1 MAENEVKE
9 YKTTVTGVVGNFNKI
24 NQGTVAVE
32 ASRAITEAQG
42 KLLLAKQFPRN
53 YTSCY
58 ANAIEACQR
67 KGFAE
72 KAFFSYPRAGQTVT
86 GVTIRFAEEMARCYG
101 NLDYGIKELSHEDG
115 KSEMQAYAW
124 DLETNTVS
132 SQNFTVEHI
141 METRQGN
148 RKLTSQ
154 RDIYE
159 RTANDGAR
167 RLRSRILA
175 ILPPDLVEDCINEC
189 KKTLAGENSIPIID
203 KVKNM
208 VTGFAKLGV
217 SKDML
222 EKRLGHTIESVNVEE
237 LTEYIGIYN
246 GLKQKET
253 TVSDWFEQ
261 PKTAS
266 QMTDLLK
273 EEEAKKLK
281 GGAENN
287 EVRSSN

>member
-1 MAENEVKE
+1 MAENEVME
-9 YKTTVTGVVGNFNKI
+9 YQGSVPSYAGNFDKI

-32 ASRAITEAQG
+32 SSRAIAEAQG
-42 KLLLAKQFPRN
+42 KLIMAKRFPRS
-53 YTSCY
+53 YTEAY
-58 ANAIEACQR
+58 AKAIEACQR
-67 KGFAE
+67 KSFAD
-72 KAFFSYPRAGQTVT
+72 KAFFAYPRGGQTVT

-101 NLDYGIKELSHEDG
+101 NLDYGIKEMSHEEG
-115 KSEMQAYAW
+115 KSEMQAYCW
-124 DLETNTVS
+124 DLETNTIS

-141 METRQGN
+141 REANGRST
-148 RKLTSQ
+148 KLTSQ

-189 KKTLAGENSIPIID
+189 KKTLAGKNDIPLID

-217 SKDML
+217 TKEML
-222 EKRLGHTIESVNVEE
+222 ETRLKHTIETVNADE

-253 TVSDWFEQ
+253 TISDWFEQ

-266 QMTDLLK
+266 QLTELLDQEEK
-273 EEEAKKLK
+273 EKGKKK
-281 GGAENN
+281 GADK
-287 EVRSSN
+287 

>member
-1 MAENEVKE
+1 MSNEVS
-9 YKTTVTGVVGNFNKI
+9 VRNNQSVGGSFNNI

-32 ASRAITEAQG
+32 SNRAIAEAQG
-42 KLLLAKQFPRN
+42 KLIMAKQFPRD
-53 YTSCY
+53 YTKSY
-58 ANAIEACQR
+58 ASAIEACQR
-67 KGFAE
+67 KGFAD
-72 KAFFSYPRAGQTVT
+72 KAFFSYPRGGQTVT

-101 NLDYGIKELSHEDG
+101 NLEYGIKEMSHEKG
-115 KSEMQAYAW
+115 KSEMQAYCW
-124 DLETNTVS
+124 DLENNTVS
-132 SQNFTVEHI
+132 SQNFTVEHV
-141 METRQGN
+141 METKQGN

-175 ILPPDLVEDCINEC
+175 ILPPDLVEDCIKEC
-189 KKTLAGENSIPIID
+189 KKTIAGQNDIPLID

-208 VTGFAKLGV
+208 ITGFAKLGV
-217 SKDML
+217 TKEML
-222 EKRLGHTIESVNVEE
+222 EKRLNHTVESINDDE

-253 TVSDWFEQ
+253 VVSDWFEQ

-266 QMTDLLK
+266 QVTEILK
-273 EEEAKKLK
+273 EAEKEKKQENKETK
-281 GGAENN
+281 GDKK
-287 EVRSSN
+287 

>member
-1 MAENEVKE
+1 MENEVME
-9 YKTTVTGVVGNFNKI
+9 YQGSVPSYSSNFDKI

-32 ASRAITEAQG
+32 SSRAIAEAQG
-42 KLLLAKQFPRN
+42 KLIMAKRFPRN
-53 YTSCY
+53 YTESY
-58 ANAIEACQR
+58 TKAMEACQR

-86 GVTIRFAEEMARCYG
+86 GVTIRFAEELARVYG
-101 NLDYGIKELSHEDG
+101 NLDYGIKEMSHEEG
-115 KSEMQAYAW
+115 KSEMQAYCW
-124 DLETNTVS
+124 DLETNTIS

-141 METRQGN
+141 METKQGN

-189 KKTLAGENSIPIID
+189 KKTLAGKNGVPLID
-203 KVKNM
+203 KIKNM
-208 VTGFAKLGV
+208 VTGFTKLGV
-217 SKDML
+217 TKEML
-222 EKRLGHTIESVNVEE
+222 EQRLKHTVETVNEEE

-253 TVSDWFEQ
+253 TISDWFEQ

-266 QMTDLLK
+266 QMTELLK
-273 EEEAKKLK
+273 EEETKEKKGK
-281 GGAENN
+281 DK
-287 EVRSSN
+287 

>member
-1 MAENEVKE
+1 MADELRE
-9 YKTTVTGVVGNFNKI
+9 YDGNANIPSYNPNFDKI

-32 ASRAITEAQG
+32 SSRAIAEAQG
-42 KLLLAKQFPRN
+42 KLLMAKRFPRN
-53 YTSCY
+53 YTESY
-58 ANAIEACQR
+58 AKAIEACQR
-67 KGFAE
+67 KCFAE

-101 NLDYGIKELSHEDG
+101 NLDYGIKEMSHEEG
-115 KSEMQAYAW
+115 KSEMQAYCW
-124 DLETNTVS
+124 DLETNTIS

-141 METRQGN
+141 LETKSGN

-175 ILPPDLVEDCINEC
+175 ILPPDLVEDCIFEC
-189 KKTLAGENSIPIID
+189 KKTLAGQNDIPLID
-203 KVKNM
+203 KIKNM
-208 VTGFAKLGV
+208 VTGFAKIGV
-217 SKDML
+217 TKEML
-222 EKRLGHTIESVNVEE
+222 EKRLGHTLESVNTDE

-253 TVSDWFEQ
+253 TISDWFEQ

-266 QMTDLLK
+266 QMTELLK
-273 EEEAKKLK
+273 EAEKENKKGSDK
-281 GGAENN
+281 
-287 EVRSSN
+287 

>member
-1 MAENEVKE
+1 MENEVTE
-9 YKTTVTGVVGNFNKI
+9 YKVGVPSSAVANFNNI

-58 ANAIEACQR
+58 AKAIEACQR
-67 KGFAE
+67 KTFAE
-72 KAFFSYPRAGQTVT
+72 KAFFSYPRGGQSVT

-115 KSEMQAYAW
+115 KSEMQAYCW
-124 DLETNTVS
+124 DLETNTIS

-141 METRQGN
+141 REANGRST
-148 RKLTSQ
+148 KLTSQ

-175 ILPPDLVEDCINEC
+175 ILPPDLVEDCIKEC
-189 KKTLAGENSIPIID
+189 HKTIAGKNDIPLID

-208 VTGFAKLGV
+208 VTGFAKVGV
-217 SKDML
+217 TKEML
-222 EKRLGHTIESVNVEE
+222 EKRLGHTVESVNADE
-237 LTEYIGIYN
+237 LVEYISIFN
-246 GLKQKET
+246 GLKQKEST
-253 TVSDWFEQ
+253 ISDWFEQ

-266 QMTDLLK
+266 QITELLK
-273 EEEAKKLK
+273 EEEAK
-281 GGAENN
+281 AEK
-287 EVRSSN
+287 EKK

>member
-1 MAENEVKE
+1 MENEVIVQGGAMPG
-9 YKTTVTGVVGNFNKI
+9 YNQNFDKI

-32 ASRAITEAQG
+32 SSRAIAEAQG
-42 KLLLAKQFPRN
+42 KLVMAKRFPRS
-53 YTSCY
+53 YTNSY
-58 ANAIEACQR
+58 AKAIEACQR
-67 KGFAE
+67 KSFAE

-101 NLDYGIKELSHEDG
+101 NLDYGIKEMSHEEG
-115 KSEMQAYAW
+115 KSEMQAYCW
-124 DLETNTVS
+124 DLETNTIS

-141 METRQGN
+141 METKSGN

-189 KKTLAGENSIPIID
+189 KKTLAGKNDAPLID

-208 VTGFAKLGV
+208 VTAFAKLGV
-217 SKDML
+217 TKEML
-222 EKRLGHTIESVNVEE
+222 EKRLGHTIETVTSDE
-237 LTEYIGIYN
+237 LVEYIGIFN

-253 TVSDWFEQ
+253 TVSDWFER

-266 QMTDLLK
+266 QMTEMLL
-273 EEEAKKLK
+273 EEEKKEAEKK
-281 GGAENN
+281 GKTD
-287 EVRSSN
+287 

>member
-1 MAENEVKE
+1 MAENEVME
-9 YKTTVTGVVGNFNKI
+9 YQGSVPSYNSNFDKI

-32 ASRAITEAQG
+32 SSRAIAEAQG
-42 KLLLAKQFPRN
+42 KLIMAKRFPRN
-53 YTSCY
+53 YTESY
-58 ANAIEACQR
+58 TKAMEACQR

-86 GVTIRFAEEMARCYG
+86 GVTIRFAEELARVYG
-101 NLDYGIKELSHEDG
+101 NLDYGIKEMSHEEG
-115 KSEMQAYAW
+115 KSEMQAYCW
-124 DLETNTVS
+124 DLETNTIS

-141 METRQGN
+141 METKQGN

-189 KKTLAGENSIPIID
+189 KKTLAGKNGVPLID
-203 KVKNM
+203 KIKNM
-208 VTGFAKLGV
+208 VTGFTKLGV
-217 SKDML
+217 TKEML
-222 EKRLGHTIESVNVEE
+222 EQRLKHTVETVNEEE

-253 TVSDWFEQ
+253 TISDWFEQ

-266 QMTDLLK
+266 QMTELLK
-273 EEEAKKLK
+273 EEEAKEKK
-281 GGAENN
+281 GKDK
-287 EVRSSN
+287 

>member
-1 MAENEVKE
+1 MENEVKE
-9 YKTTVTGVVGNFNKI
+9 YTPNVPSHVGNFNNI

-72 KAFFSYPRAGQTVT
+72 KAFFSYPRGGQTVT

-175 ILPPDLVEDCINEC
+175 ILPPDLVEDCIKEC
-189 KKTLAGENSIPIID
+189 KKTLAGENGIPFID

-208 VTGFAKLGV
+208 VTSFAKLSV
-217 SKDML
+217 SKEMI
-222 EKRLGHTIESVNVEE
+222 EKRLGHTIESINDEE

-253 TVSDWFEQ
+253 NISDWFEQ

-266 QMTDLLK
+266 QMTELLK
-273 EEEAKKLK
+273 DEEAKEKKSK
-281 GGAENN
+281 GGADKK
-287 EVRSSN
+287 

>member
-1 MAENEVKE
+1 MAENEVTE
-9 YKTTVTGVVGNFNKI
+9 YKGAVPSSVVANFNNI

-58 ANAIEACQR
+58 AKAIEACQR
-67 KGFAE
+67 KTFAE
-72 KAFFSYPRAGQTVT
+72 KAFFSYPRGGQSVT

-115 KSEMQAYAW
+115 KSEMQAYCW
-124 DLETNTVS
+124 DLETNTIS

-141 METRQGN
+141 REANGRST
-148 RKLTSQ
+148 KLTSQ

-175 ILPPDLVEDCINEC
+175 ILPPDLVEDCIKEC
-189 KKTLAGENSIPIID
+189 HKTIAG
-203 KVKNM
+203 
-208 VTGFAKLGV
+208 TGFAKVGV
-217 SKDML
+217 TKEML
-222 EKRLGHTIESVNVEE
+222 EKRLGHTVESVNSDE
-237 LTEYIGIYN
+237 LVEYISIFN

-253 TVSDWFEQ
+253 TISDWFEQ

-266 QMTDLLK
+266 QITELLK
-273 EEEAKKLK
+273 EEEAKAEKA
-281 GGAENN
+281 GADNK
-287 EVRSSN
+287 

>member
-1 MAENEVKE
+1 
-9 YKTTVTGVVGNFNKI
+9 
-24 NQGTVAVE
+24 
-32 ASRAITEAQG
+32 
-42 KLLLAKQFPRN
+42 
-53 YTSCY
+53 
-58 ANAIEACQR
+58 
-67 KGFAE
+67 
-72 KAFFSYPRAGQTVT
+72 
-86 GVTIRFAEEMARCYG
+86 MARCYG

-175 ILPPDLVEDCINEC
+175 ILPPDMIEDCIVEC
-189 KKTLAGENSIPIID
+189 KKTLAGENNIPLID

-208 VTGFAKLGV
+208 VTAFAKLGV
-217 SKDML
+217 TKEML
-222 EKRLGHTIESVNVEE
+222 EKRLNHTIESINADE
-237 LTEYIGIYN
+237 LTEYIGIFN

-253 TVSDWFEQ
+253 TISDWFEQ

-266 QMTDLLK
+266 QMTELLK
-273 EEEAKKLK
+273 EEEAK
-281 GGAENN
+281 AEKKA
-287 EVRSSN
+287 VGDKK

>member
-1 MAENEVKE
+1 MAENEVME
-9 YKTTVTGVVGNFNKI
+9 YQRSVPSYAGNFDKI

-58 ANAIEACQR
+58 AKAIEACQR
-67 KGFAE
+67 KSFAE
-72 KAFFSYPRAGQTVT
+72 KAFFAYPRGGQTVT
-86 GVTIRFAEEMARCYG
+86 GVTIRFAEELARCYG
-101 NLDYGIKELSHEDG
+101 NIDYGIKELSHEEG
-115 KSEMQAYAW
+115 KSEMQAYCW
-124 DLETNTVS
+124 DLETNANS
-132 SQNFTVEHI
+132 SQNFTVEHV
-141 METRQGN
+141 METKQGN

-175 ILPPDLVEDCINEC
+175 ILPPDLVEDCIREC
-189 KKTLAGENSIPIID
+189 QKTLAGQNDIPLID

-208 VTGFAKLGV
+208 VTGFAKLGIT
-217 SKDML
+217 KEML
-222 EKRLGHTIESVNVEE
+222 ETRLKHTIETVNADE

-253 TVSDWFEQ
+253 TISDWFEQ

-266 QMTDLLK
+266 QLTELLEQEEK
-273 EEEAKKLK
+273 EKGKKK
-281 GGAENN
+281 GADK
-287 EVRSSN
+287 

>member
-9 YKTTVTGVVGNFNKI
+9 YTPNVSNAVNANFNNI

-141 METRQGN
+141 METKQGS

-175 ILPPDLVEDCINEC
+175 ILPPDLVEDCILEC
-189 KKTLAGENSIPIID
+189 KKTLAGKNDIPLID
-203 KVKNM
+203 RVKNM

-217 SKDML
+217 SKDMI
-222 EKRLGHTIESVNVEE
+222 EKRLGHTIESVNTEE

-253 TVSDWFEQ
+253 TISDWFEQ

-266 QMTDLLK
+266 QMTELLK
-273 EEEAKKLK
+273 EQEEKSKKEK
-281 GGAENN
+281 GGADKK
-287 EVRSSN
+287 

>member
-9 YKTTVTGVVGNFNKI
+9 YTTNVQSPVGNFNNI

-141 METRQGN
+141 IETKNGN

-175 ILPPDLVEDCINEC
+175 ILPPDLVEDCILEC
-189 KKTLAGENSIPIID
+189 KKTLAGKNDIPLID

-208 VTGFAKLGV
+208 VTGFAKVGV

-222 EKRLGHTIESVNVEE
+222 EKRLGHTIESVNTEE

-253 TVSDWFEQ
+253 TISDWFEQ

-266 QMTDLLK
+266 QMTELLK
-273 EEEAKKLK
+273 EQEKESKKEK
-281 GGAENN
+281 GGADKQ
-287 EVRSSN
+287 

>member
-1 MAENEVKE
+1 MENEVIEIRE
-9 YKTTVTGVVGNFNKI
+9 YTQPTSVGNFGNI

-32 ASRAITEAQG
+32 TSRAITEAQG
-42 KLLLAKQFPRN
+42 KMLLAKQFPRS
-53 YTSCY
+53 YTVSY
-58 ANAIEACQR
+58 ANAMQACQR
-67 KGFAE
+67 KSFAE

-86 GVTIRFAEEMARCYG
+86 GVTIRFAEELARCYG
-101 NLDYGIKELSHEDG
+101 NIDYGIKELSHEEG
-115 KSEMQAYAW
+115 KSEMQAYCW
-124 DLETNTVS
+124 DLETNAFS
-132 SQNFTVEHI
+132 QQNFTVEHI
-141 METRQGN
+141 LETRNGN
-148 RKLTSQ
+148 RRLTSQ

-189 KKTLAGENSIPIID
+189 KKTLAGKNETPLID

-208 VTGFAKLGV
+208 VTGFAKIGV
-217 SKDML
+217 TKEML
-222 EKRLGHTIESVNVEE
+222 EKRLGHTIETVNIDE

-253 TVSDWFEQ
+253 TISDWFEQ

-266 QMTDLLK
+266 QMTELLK
-273 EEEAKKLK
+273 AEAEKKVEK
-281 GGAENN
+281 
-287 EVRSSN
+287 

>member
-1 MAENEVKE
+1 MENEVTE
-9 YKTTVTGVVGNFNKI
+9 YNGGVPSSAVANFNNI

-58 ANAIEACQR
+58 AKAIEACQR
-67 KGFAE
+67 KTFAE
-72 KAFFSYPRAGQTVT
+72 KAFFSYPRGGQSVT

-115 KSEMQAYAW
+115 KSEMQAYCW
-124 DLETNTVS
+124 DLETNTIS

-141 METRQGN
+141 REANGRST
-148 RKLTSQ
+148 KLTSQ

-175 ILPPDLVEDCINEC
+175 ILPPDLVEDCIKEC
-189 KKTLAGENSIPIID
+189 HKTIAGKNDIPLID

-208 VTGFAKLGV
+208 VTGFAKVGV
-217 SKDML
+217 TKEML
-222 EKRLGHTIESVNVEE
+222 EKRLGHTVESVNADE
-237 LTEYIGIYN
+237 LVEYISIFN

-253 TVSDWFEQ
+253 TISDWFEQ

-266 QMTDLLK
+266 QITELLK
-273 EEEAKKLK
+273 EEEAKAEKA
-281 GGAENN
+281 GADNK
-287 EVRSSN
+287 

>member
-1 MAENEVKE
+1 MENEVIR
-9 YKTTVTGVVGNFNKI
+9 TGGAMPSQNMNYDKI

-32 ASRAITEAQG
+32 SSRAIAEAQG
-42 KLLLAKQFPRN
+42 KLIMAKRFPRN
-53 YTSCY
+53 YTESY
-58 ANAIEACQR
+58 AKAIEACQR

-72 KAFFSYPRAGQTVT
+72 KAFFSYPRGGQTVT

-101 NLDYGIKELSHEDG
+101 NLDYGIKEMSHEEG
-115 KSEMQAYAW
+115 KSEMQAYCW
-124 DLETNTVS
+124 DLETNTIS

-141 METRQGN
+141 LETRTGN

-175 ILPPDLVEDCINEC
+175 ILPPDLVEKCIEEC
-189 KKTLAGENSIPIID
+189 RKTLAGNNSIPLSDRI
-203 KVKNM
+203 KNM
-208 VTGFAKLGV
+208 VIGFKNLGV
-217 SKDML
+217 TKEML
-222 EKRLGHTIESVNVEE
+222 EKRMGHTVESSNSDE
-237 LTEYIGIYN
+237 LAEYIGIYN

-253 TVSDWFEQ
+253 TISDWFEQ

-266 QMTDLLK
+266 QMTELLK
-273 EEEAKKLK
+273 EEEAKEKKSK
-281 GGAENN
+281 GGADKK
-287 EVRSSN
+287 

>member
-1 MAENEVKE
+1 MENEVME
-9 YKTTVTGVVGNFNKI
+9 YQGNVPSVPSYNSNFDKI

-32 ASRAITEAQG
+32 SSRAIAEAQG
-42 KLLLAKQFPRN
+42 KLIMAKRFPRN
-53 YTSCY
+53 YTESY
-58 ANAIEACQR
+58 TKAMEACQR

-72 KAFFSYPRAGQTVT
+72 KAFFSYLRAGQTVT
-86 GVTIRFAEEMARCYG
+86 GVTIRFAEELARVYG
-101 NLDYGIKELSHEDG
+101 NLDYGIKEMSHEEG
-115 KSEMQAYAW
+115 KSEMQAYCW
-124 DLETNTVS
+124 DLETNTIS

-141 METRQGN
+141 METKQGN

-189 KKTLAGENSIPIID
+189 KKTLAGQNGIPLID
-203 KVKNM
+203 KIKNM
-208 VTGFAKLGV
+208 VTAFTKLGV
-217 SKDML
+217 TKEML
-222 EKRLGHTIESVNVEE
+222 EQRLKHTVETVNEEE

-253 TVSDWFEQ
+253 TISDWFEQ

-266 QMTDLLK
+266 QMTELLK
-273 EEEAKKLK
+273 EEEAKEKK
-281 GGAENN
+281 GKDK
-287 EVRSSN
+287 

>member
-1 MAENEVKE
+1 MANEVGLAEKKE
-9 YKTTVTGVVGNFNKI
+9 VSMSNNQLANFKNI

-32 ASRAITEAQG
+32 SSRAITEAQG
-42 KLLLAKQFPRN
+42 KLLLAKQFPRS

-58 ANAIEACQR
+58 ANAIQACQR

-86 GVTIRFAEEMARCYG
+86 GVTIRFAEELARCYT
-101 NLDYGIKELSHEDG
+101 NVDYGIKELSHEEG
-115 KSEMQAYAW
+115 KSEMQAYCW
-124 DLETNTVS
+124 DLETNTIS

-141 METRQGN
+141 LETKQGN

-175 ILPPDLVEDCINEC
+175 ILPPDLVEDCIREC
-189 KKTLAGENSIPIID
+189 QKTLAGQNDIPLID

-217 SKDML
+217 TKEML
-222 EKRLGHTIESVNVEE
+222 EKRLKHTIESVNAEE

-253 TVSDWFEQ
+253 TISDWFEQ

-266 QMTDLLK
+266 QMTELLK
-273 EEEAKKLK
+273 AEAEKKEGK
-281 GGAENN
+281 
-287 EVRSSN
+287 SN

>member
-1 MAENEVKE
+1 MSENELRE
-9 YKTTVTGVVGNFNKI
+9 YQGTNTSVPISFSSI

-32 ASRAITEAQG
+32 ASRAISEAQG
-42 KLLLAKQFPRN
+42 KLMLAKQFPRN
-53 YTSCY
+53 YTTCY
-58 ANAIEACQR
+58 ANAIQACQR

-86 GVTIRFAEEMARCYG
+86 GVTIRFAEELCRCYT
-101 NLDYGIKELSHEDG
+101 NVDYGIKELSHEDG
-115 KSEMQAYAW
+115 RSEMQAYCW
-124 DLETNTVS
+124 DLETNTIS

-141 METRQGN
+141 LETKSGN

-175 ILPPDLVEDCINEC
+175 ILPPDLVEDCILEC
-189 KKTLAGENSIPIID
+189 KKTLAGQNDIPLID
-203 KVKNM
+203 KIKNM
-208 VTGFAKLGV
+208 VTGFAKIGV
-217 SKDML
+217 TKEML
-222 EKRLGHTIESVNVEE
+222 EKRLGHTLESANADELVE
-237 LTEYIGIYN
+237 YVGIYN

-253 TVSDWFEQ
+253 TISDWFEQ

-266 QMTDLLK
+266 QMTELLK
-273 EEEAKKLK
+273 EAEKDNKK
-281 GGAENN
+281 GADK
-287 EVRSSN
+287 

>member
-1 MAENEVKE
+1 MKENEVME
-9 YKTTVTGVVGNFNKI
+9 YQGATPSYTSNFDKI

-32 ASRAITEAQG
+32 SSRAIAEAQG
-42 KLLLAKQFPRN
+42 KLIMAKRFPRN
-53 YTSCY
+53 YTESY
-58 ANAIEACQR
+58 AKAMEACQR

-86 GVTIRFAEEMARCYG
+86 GVTIRFAEELARVYG
-101 NLDYGIKELSHEDG
+101 NLDYGIKEMSHKEG
-115 KSEMQAYAW
+115 KSEMQAYCW
-124 DLETNTVS
+124 DLETNTIS
-132 SQNFTVEHI
+132 GQYFTVEHI
-141 METRQGN
+141 METKQGN

-189 KKTLAGENSIPIID
+189 KKTLAGQNEIPLID
-203 KVKNM
+203 KIKNM
-208 VTGFAKLGV
+208 VTAFAKMGV
-217 SKDML
+217 TKEML
-222 EKRLGHTIESVNVEE
+222 EKRLKHTIETVNSDE
-237 LTEYIGIYN
+237 LMEYIGIYN

-253 TVSDWFEQ
+253 TISDWFEQ

-266 QMTDLLK
+266 QLTELIES
-273 EEEAKKLK
+273 EEKSEKKGK
-281 GGAENN
+281 N
-287 EVRSSN
+287 

>member
-1 MAENEVKE
+1 MENEVME
-9 YKTTVTGVVGNFNKI
+9 YQGSVPSVPSYNSNFDKI

-32 ASRAITEAQG
+32 SSRAIAEAQG
-42 KLLLAKQFPRN
+42 KLIMAKRFPRN
-53 YTSCY
+53 YTESY
-58 ANAIEACQR
+58 TKAMEACQR

-86 GVTIRFAEEMARCYG
+86 GVTIRFAEELARVYG
-101 NLDYGIKELSHEDG
+101 NLDYGIKEMSHEEG
-115 KSEMQAYAW
+115 KSEMQAYCW
-124 DLETNTVS
+124 DLETNTIS

-141 METRQGN
+141 METKQGN

-189 KKTLAGENSIPIID
+189 KKTLAGQNGIPLID
-203 KVKNM
+203 KIKNM
-208 VTGFAKLGV
+208 VTAFTKLGV
-217 SKDML
+217 TKEML
-222 EKRLGHTIESVNVEE
+222 EQRLKHTVETVNEEE

-253 TVSDWFEQ
+253 TISDWFEQ

-266 QMTDLLK
+266 QMTELLK
-273 EEEAKKLK
+273 EEEAKEKK
-281 GGAENN
+281 GKDK
-287 EVRSSN
+287 

>member
-1 MAENEVKE
+1 MAENELKE
-9 YKTTVTGVVGNFNKI
+9 YAPNAVNANFNNI

-72 KAFFSYPRAGQTVT
+72 KAFFSYPRGGQTVT

-141 METRQGN
+141 METKQGN

-175 ILPPDLVEDCINEC
+175 ILPPDLVEDCILEC
-189 KKTLAGENSIPIID
+189 KKTLAGKNDIPLID

-208 VTGFAKLGV
+208 VTGFAKMGV

-222 EKRLGHTIESVNVEE
+222 EKRLGHTIESVNTEE

-253 TVSDWFEQ
+253 TISDWFEQ

-266 QMTDLLK
+266 QMTELLK
-273 EEEAKKLK
+273 EQEKESKKEK
-281 GGAENN
+281 GGADKE
-287 EVRSSN
+287 

>member
-1 MAENEVKE
+1 MSENELIE
-9 YKTTVTGVVGNFNKI
+9 YQGTNTSVPISFSSI

-32 ASRAITEAQG
+32 ASRAISEAQG
-42 KLLLAKQFPRN
+42 KLMLAKQFPRN
-53 YTSCY
+53 YTTCY
-58 ANAIEACQR
+58 ANAIQACQR

-86 GVTIRFAEEMARCYG
+86 GVTIRFAEELCRCYT
-101 NLDYGIKELSHEDG
+101 NVDYGIKELSHEEG
-115 KSEMQAYAW
+115 KSEMQAYCW
-124 DLETNTVS
+124 DLETNTIS

-141 METRQGN
+141 LETKSGN

-175 ILPPDLVEDCINEC
+175 ILPPDLVEDCILEC
-189 KKTLAGENSIPIID
+189 KKTLAGQNDIPLID
-203 KVKNM
+203 KIKNM
-208 VTGFAKLGV
+208 VTGFAKIGV
-217 SKDML
+217 TKEML
-222 EKRLGHTIESVNVEE
+222 EKRLGHTLESVNTDE

-253 TVSDWFEQ
+253 TISDWFEQ

-266 QMTDLLK
+266 QMTELLK
-273 EEEAKKLK
+273 EAEKENKKGSDK
-281 GGAENN
+281 
-287 EVRSSN
+287 

>member
-1 MAENEVKE
+1 MAENEVME
-9 YKTTVTGVVGNFNKI
+9 YQGSVPNAVGANFSAI

-42 KLLLAKQFPRN
+42 KLLLAKQFPRS
-53 YTSCY
+53 YTTCY

-67 KGFAE
+67 KSFAE
-72 KAFFSYPRAGQTVT
+72 KAFFSYPRGGQTVT
-86 GVTIRFAEEMARCYG
+86 GVTIRFAEEMARCYT
-101 NLDYGIKELSHEDG
+101 NVDYGIKELSHEEG
-115 KSEMQAYAW
+115 KSEMQAYCW
-124 DLETNTVS
+124 DLETNTIS
-132 SQNFTVEHI
+132 SQNFTVEHV
-141 METRQGN
+141 METKQGN

-189 KKTLAGENSIPIID
+189 KKTLAGKNDIPLID

-217 SKDML
+217 TKEML
-222 EKRLGHTIESVNVEE
+222 ETRLKHTIETVNADE

-253 TVSDWFEQ
+253 TISDWFEQ

-266 QMTDLLK
+266 QLTELLEQ
-273 EEEAKKLK
+273 EEKGKKK
-281 GGAENN
+281 GADK
-287 EVRSSN
+287 

>member
-1 MAENEVKE
+1 MENEVTE
-9 YKTTVTGVVGNFNKI
+9 YKVGVTSSAVANFNNI

-58 ANAIEACQR
+58 AKAIEACQR
-67 KGFAE
+67 KTFAE
-72 KAFFSYPRAGQTVT
+72 KAFFSYPRGGQSVT

-115 KSEMQAYAW
+115 KSEMQAYCW
-124 DLETNTVS
+124 DLETNTIS

-141 METRQGN
+141 REANGRST
-148 RKLTSQ
+148 KLTSQ

-175 ILPPDLVEDCINEC
+175 ILPPDLVEDCIKEC
-189 KKTLAGENSIPIID
+189 HKTIAGKNDIPLID

-208 VTGFAKLGV
+208 VTGFAKVGV
-217 SKDML
+217 TKEML
-222 EKRLGHTIESVNVEE
+222 EKRLGHTVESVNADE
-237 LTEYIGIYN
+237 LVEYISIFN

-253 TVSDWFEQ
+253 TISDWFEQ

-266 QMTDLLK
+266 QITELLK
-273 EEEAKKLK
+273 EEEAKAEKA
-281 GGAENN
+281 GAD
-287 EVRSSN
+287 SK

>member
-1 MAENEVKE
+1 MAENEVME
-9 YKTTVTGVVGNFNKI
+9 YQGSMPNTVGASFNAI

-58 ANAIEACQR
+58 AKAIEACQR
-67 KGFAE
+67 KTFAE
-72 KAFFSYPRAGQTVT
+72 KAFFSYPRGGQSVT

-115 KSEMQAYAW
+115 KSEMQAYCW
-124 DLETNTVS
+124 DLETNTIS

-141 METRQGN
+141 REANGRST
-148 RKLTSQ
+148 KLTSQ

-175 ILPPDLVEDCINEC
+175 ILPPDLVEDCIKEC
-189 KKTLAGENSIPIID
+189 HKTIAGKNDIPLID

-208 VTGFAKLGV
+208 VTGFAKVGV
-217 SKDML
+217 TKEML
-222 EKRLGHTIESVNVEE
+222 EKRLGHTVESVNADE
-237 LTEYIGIYN
+237 LVEYISIFN

-253 TVSDWFEQ
+253 TISDWFEQ

-266 QMTDLLK
+266 QITELLK
-273 EEEAKKLK
+273 EEEAKAEKA
-281 GGAENN
+281 GAD
-287 EVRSSN
+287 SK